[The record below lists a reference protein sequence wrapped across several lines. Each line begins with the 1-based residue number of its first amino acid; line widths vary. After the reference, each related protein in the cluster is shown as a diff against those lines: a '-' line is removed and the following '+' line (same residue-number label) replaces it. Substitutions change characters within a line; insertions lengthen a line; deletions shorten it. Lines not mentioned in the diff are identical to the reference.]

1 MTITAKTF
9 DSYAAG
15 YVDKFNRNP
24 LGKYQRERVQTELA
38 PYLQPGIALL
48 DVGCGPGSDFAF
60 YRSKHLAIDAMD
72 ISEKMVE
79 LARQAAAKLG
89 LTATVSHCDL
99 LDFWTGKSYDV
110 IVLNFGVINAMADP
124 DAALEKLQHLLKP
137 DGILAI
143 VAMPPFHL
151 FTVLGDFFSLRLR
164 TVYRR
169 IVLKKLS
176 LANGMT
182 VRYFAKN
189 TFLRQFKLIKKINLC
204 AVLPTPDQYQQS
216 VFARWIAK
224 MLLPID
230 RTIAEKIPDAF
241 GGDHVCYLLRK
252 GRNG

>member
-24 LGKYQRERVQTELA
+24 LGKYQRERVQTELS
-38 PYLQPGIALL
+38 PFLHPGIELL

-60 YRSKHLAIDAMD
+60 YRSKNLAIDAMD

-79 LARQAAAKLG
+79 LARETAANLG
-89 LTATVSHCDL
+89 LSATVLHCDL
-99 LDFWTGKSYDV
+99 LGFWTGKTYDV
-110 IVLNFGVINAMADP
+110 IVLNFGVINAMADQ

-151 FTVLGDFFSLRLR
+151 FTAIADVFSLRLR
-164 TVYRR
+164 TAYRR
-169 IVLKKLS
+169 IILKKLN

-189 TFLRQFKLIKKINLC
+189 TFLRHFELIKKINLC
-204 AVLPTPDQYQQS
+204 TVLPTPDQYQQS
-216 VFARWIAK
+216 IFARSIAK
-224 MLLPID
+224 MLLPVD
-230 RTIAEKIPDAF
+230 RAIAIAIPEAF

-252 GRNG
+252 GRVR